1 MTVLYQGSP
10 ARAGA
15 WAQIFAAEAPEL
27 SFRMWPEAS
36 DLDSV
41 EYLIAWHP
49 PAELLASLRN
59 LKVLFSFG
67 AGVDHIDFSRVPA
80 HIPIVRMV
88 EAGLVS
94 GMVEFVTMAV
104 LALHRNI
111 PDYISAQHA
120 DVWRPM
126 DSVPATARRVGAMGL
141 GVLGKAV
148 LDALSP
154 FGFSLNGWSRTP
166 KDLPG
171 VNCYSGLE
179 GLAPFLSQTD
189 ILICLL
195 PLTAATRG
203 ILDSRLFAQLPRGAS
218 VINVGRGG
226 HLDNQ
231 ALLDALASQ
240 HLAGAILDVCDPEP
254 LPKGHPFWS
263 HPQILLTPHI
273 ASLTRSETAA
283 RSVLENIRRH
293 RRGQPLRDVVDRT
306 SGY

>member
-15 WAQIFAAEAPEL
+15 WAEVFAAEAPDL
-27 SFRMWPEAS
+27 AFHLWPGAG
-36 DLDSV
+36 DLGAV

-49 PAELLASLRN
+49 PAELLASLGN
-59 LKVLFSFG
+59 LKVLFSYG
-67 AGVDHIDFSRVPA
+67 AGVDHIGLSRVPS
-80 HIPIVRMV
+80 HVPIVRMV

-120 DVWRPM
+120 GVWRPM
-126 DSVPATARRVGAMGL
+126 DSVPATARRVGVMGL
-141 GVLGKAV
+141 GVLGQAV
-148 LDALSP
+148 LAALSP
-154 FGFSLNGWSRTP
+154 FGFPLNGWSRTP
-166 KDLPG
+166 KGLAS
-171 VNCYSGLE
+171 VNCYDGPAGL
-179 GLAPFLSQTD
+179 GLFLSRTD

-203 ILDSRLFAQLPRGAS
+203 ILDSRVFGELPPGAS

-231 ALLDALASQ
+231 ALLDALKSQ

-254 LPKGHPFWS
+254 LPEGHPFWG
-263 HPQILLTPHI
+263 HPRILLTPHI

-283 RSVLENIRRH
+283 RAVIENIRRH
-293 RRGQPLRDVVDRT
+293 QQGQPVLNAIDRT
-306 SGY
+306 KGY

>member
-10 ARAGA
+10 MRAGT
-15 WAQIFAAEAPEL
+15 WARIFATEAPEL
-27 SFRMWPEAS
+27 AFHLWPDASDPEAI
-36 DLDSV
+36 

-49 PAELLASLRN
+49 PAELLASLCN

-67 AGVDHIDFSRVPA
+67 AGVDHIGFSHVPS
-80 HIPIVRMV
+80 HVPIVRMV
-88 EAGLVS
+88 EPGLVS
-94 GMVEFVTMAV
+94 GMIEFVTMAV

-111 PDYISAQHA
+111 PDYIAAQHA
-120 DVWRPM
+120 GVWRPM
-126 DSVPATARRVGAMGL
+126 DSIPATARRVGAMGL

-148 LDALSP
+148 LAALSP

-166 KDLPG
+166 KDLAA
-171 VNCYSGLE
+171 VNCYSGPA
-179 GLAPFLSQTD
+179 GLGPFLSQTD

-203 ILDSRLFAQLPRGAS
+203 ILDSRLFAQLPPGAS

-226 HLDNQ
+226 HLDDQ
-231 ALLDALASQ
+231 ALLDALDSQ
-240 HLAGAILDVCDPEP
+240 HLAGAILDVCEPEP
-254 LPKGHPFWS
+254 LPQGHPFWG

-283 RSVLENIRRH
+283 RAVLENIRRH
-293 RRGQPLRDVVDRT
+293 RQGQPLRDVIDRT
-306 SGY
+306 NGY

>member
-15 WAQIFAAEAPEL
+15 WAQVFAAEAPEL
-27 SFRMWPEAS
+27 AFHLWPDAS
-36 DLDSV
+36 DLDAV

-67 AGVDHIDFSRVPA
+67 AGIDHIGISHVPA
-80 HIPIVRMV
+80 HVPIVRMV
-88 EAGLVS
+88 ERGLVS
-94 GMVEFVTMAV
+94 GMIEFVTMAV

-120 DVWRPM
+120 RLWRPR
-126 DSVPATARRVGAMGL
+126 DSVPAAARRVGVMGL

-148 LDALSP
+148 LAALCP
-154 FGFSLNGWSRTP
+154 FGFPLNGWSRTP
-166 KDLPG
+166 KDLAG
-171 VNCYSGLE
+171 VNCYSGAA
-179 GLAPFLSQTD
+179 GLGPFLSETD

-203 ILDSRLFAQLPRGAS
+203 ILDSRLFAQLPPGAS

-231 ALLDALASQ
+231 ALLDALDSQ

-254 LPKGHPFWS
+254 LPEGHPFWG

-283 RSVLENIRRH
+283 RAVLENIRRH
-293 RRGQPLRDVVDRT
+293 GQGQPLRDVIDRAN
-306 SGY
+306 GY